1 MAMTKPCAAAPICC
15 FPSARLPG
23 RTCSP
28 VRCSPNSFTA
38 QPRSLRTTPIIA
50 KVEAMRAARVAATL
64 ACVALIG
71 AGGPAER
78 LAEAQREAARSAA
91 RIGQLDQ
98 AAQSAADEAT
108 KYNARAAALAARV
121 QQAEAV
127 LTTAEARIALLD
139 DAIARSRKAL
149 EIGRAHV

>member
-50 KVEAMRAARVAATL
+50 KVEAMRAAGVAATL

-78 LAEAQREAARSAA
+78 MAEAQREAARHAA
-91 RIGQLDQ
+91 RIGQIEDR
-98 AAQSAADEAT
+98 
-108 KYNARAAALAARV
+108 KRV
-121 QQAEAV
+121 LKGKSWSV
-127 LTTAEARIALLD
+127 RVDLG
-139 DAIARSRKAL
+139 
-149 EIGRAHV
+149 GRRNLKKKKT